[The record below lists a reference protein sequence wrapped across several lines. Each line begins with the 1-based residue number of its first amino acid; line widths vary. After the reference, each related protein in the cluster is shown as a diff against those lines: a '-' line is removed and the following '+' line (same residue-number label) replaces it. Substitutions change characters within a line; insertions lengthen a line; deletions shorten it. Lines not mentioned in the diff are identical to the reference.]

1 MRIDLHA
8 HSSVSDGTEPPADV
22 VRRAAAAGLDVLALT
37 DHDTVAGVPEATA
50 ALPAGTTLVPGMELS
65 CLHEG
70 ASVHLLAYLF
80 SADHPELAAELRRI
94 RDDRAVRARTMVE
107 RLQTAGVEVAW
118 ERVRA
123 LAGVPDTPA
132 AGETGQAGGA
142 GSSVVGRP
150 HIAQA
155 IVEAGAAADV
165 PEAFDRWIGAGRPGY
180 VARYAL
186 DALRAVELVRAAGG
200 VCAVAHP
207 ARGESAPDG
216 AVPMRLIEEMAEAGL
231 GGVEADH
238 PAHDDDEAA
247 YWRGAA
253 KRLELAVTGSSDDHG
268 DLTGHRLGC
277 RTTAFEEYARLTEP
291 ATGSAP
297 VTAE

>member
-22 VRRAAAAGLDVLALT
+22 VRRAAAAGLDILALT
-37 DHDTVAGVPEATA
+37 DHDTVAGIPEAA
-50 ALPAGTTLVPGMELS
+50 ADLPQGFTLVPGMELS

-70 ASVHLLAYLF
+70 AGVHLLAYLF
-80 SADHPELAAELRRI
+80 APEHPELAAELRRI
-94 RDDRAVRARTMVE
+94 RDDRTIRARTMVE
-107 RLQTAGVEVAW
+107 RLQRAGVEIAW
-118 ERVRA
+118 ERVRT
-123 LAGVPDTPA
+123 LAGFPADRAADA
-132 AGETGQAGGA
+132 AGGDDGS
-142 GSSVVGRP
+142 GSSVLGRP

-155 IVEAGAAADV
+155 IVEEGAAADV
-165 PEAFDRWIGAGRPGY
+165 PEAFDRWIGVGRPGY

-207 ARGESAPDG
+207 ARGEATPDG
-216 AVPMRLIEEMAEAGL
+216 AVPMSLIEQMAEVGL
-231 GGVEADH
+231 GGIEADH
-238 PAHDDDEAA
+238 PSHDDDEAA
-247 YWRGAA
+247 YWRGVA

-268 DLTGHRLGC
+268 ELTGHRLGC

>member
-22 VRRAAAAGLDVLALT
+22 VRRAAAAGLDILALT
-37 DHDTVAGVPEATA
+37 DHDTVAGIPEAA
-50 ALPAGTTLVPGMELS
+50 ADLPRGFTLVPGMELS

-70 ASVHLLAYLF
+70 AGVHLLAYLF
-80 SADHPELAAELRRI
+80 APEHPELAAELRRI
-94 RDDRAVRARTMVE
+94 RDDRTIRARTMVE
-107 RLQTAGVEVAW
+107 RLQRAGVEIVW
-118 ERVRA
+118 ERVRT
-123 LAGVPDTPA
+123 LAGFPA
-132 AGETGQAGGA
+132 DRAADGAGGA
-142 GSSVVGRP
+142 DGSGGSVVGRP

-155 IVEAGAAADV
+155 IVEEGAAADV
-165 PEAFDRWIGAGRPGY
+165 PEAFDRWIGVGRPGY

-207 ARGESAPDG
+207 ARGEATPDG
-216 AVPMRLIEEMAEAGL
+216 AVPMSLIEQMAEVGL
-231 GGVEADH
+231 GGIEADH
-238 PAHDDDEAA
+238 PSHDDDEAA

-268 DLTGHRLGC
+268 ALTGHRLGC